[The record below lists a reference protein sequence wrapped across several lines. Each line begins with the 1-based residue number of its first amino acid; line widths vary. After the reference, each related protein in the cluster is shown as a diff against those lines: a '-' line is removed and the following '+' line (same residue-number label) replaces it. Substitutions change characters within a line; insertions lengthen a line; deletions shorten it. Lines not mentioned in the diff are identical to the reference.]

1 MTLLEIGIVSVLLH
15 IIHGDLTEMLT
26 LTMYF
31 IKSKFFD
38 TIREMFPIIKVCKQ
52 VNPRLI
58 HGT

>member
-1 MTLLEIGIVSVLLH
+1 MTLLEIGIVSVLL
-15 IIHGDLTEMLT
+15 IHGDLTEMLT

-31 IKSKFFD
+31 ITSKFFD